1 VCATTNT
8 GTFSVPSFCEEI
20 GSNASTNRQMVRL
33 EKWGAHSVVFF
44 GAKLSEGD
52 MPAAM
57 LPGICGVGP
66 IPIATI
72 RPRALRTFDAF
83 CMVLSSILP

>member
-1 VCATTNT
+1 
-8 GTFSVPSFCEEI
+8 
-20 GSNASTNRQMVRL
+20 M
-33 EKWGAHSVVFF
+33 VFF